1 MDYHCLLCPVP
12 FCLRGALG
20 RGELLRTLEL
30 CGSPMALCLLPHNKQ
45 QKGVIAMEALSFI
58 CLFIL
63 LPIWGGYTGENM
75 ALWVVVAVLLFLPP
89 AAGIYK
95 AYKKERGGSN
105 EHNHKNHYHSAAE
118 HGGN

>member
-1 MDYHCLLCPVP
+1 
-12 FCLRGALG
+12 
-20 RGELLRTLEL
+20 
-30 CGSPMALCLLPHNKQ
+30 
-45 QKGVIAMEALSFI
+45 MEALSFI

-75 ALWVVVAVLLFLPP
+75 ALWALVTALLFLPP
-89 AAGIYK
+89 ATL
-95 AYKKERGGSN
+95 AYREHKKGAKSN